1 MKILSLTLDN
11 ITSFIYDF
19 FHPTFEG
26 YTNFSF
32 SESQQKLFPF
42 IVFGIFL
49 GVFLAAFYTL
59 YIRSLL
65 GGIVRKIIGG
75 GEFGAENAKTLAE
88 LGFEK
93 NIFIRHALKN
103 PYSLR
108 RVLRSRELDA
118 HREAKT
124 GKEFRYDP
132 KNEHFY
138 LLEDDKYTAEMRF
151 GKHATSPVTLLF
163 VLLGIAICEIVIFA
177 FLPELVSFFDNV
189 MSAFTVKGNTIH

>member
-1 MKILSLTLDN
+1 MKLLSITLDD
-11 ITSFIYDF
+11 IGAAIYDF

-65 GGIVRKIIGG
+65 GGIVRRIIGEG
-75 GEFGAENAKTLAE
+75 QFGAENAKTLAE

-93 NIFIRHALKN
+93 NVFVRHALKN

-124 GKEFRYDP
+124 GREFRYDP

-138 LLEDDKYTAEMRF
+138 LLEDDKSTAEMRF

-163 VLLGIAICEIVIFA
+163 VLLGIAICEVIVFA
-177 FLPELVSFFDNV
+177 FLPELVTFFDNV
-189 MSAFTVKGNTIH
+189 LSQFTVKGNTIH